1 MTTQGKLKPSESQV
15 KEEGT
20 LYHLEKK
27 YFVHKTS
34 TDLKKTVAL
43 ISGIDIHDCYF
54 FYVSSHSLGEIR
66 INLVCVVL
74 RKPNFSTIPIC
85 SLRPSIFT
93 TKVSLYSIHPE
104 PI

>member
-43 ISGIDIHDCYF
+43 ISGIDIHDMIVTFLCKF
-54 FYVSSHSLGEIR
+54 PF
-66 INLVCVVL
+66 
-74 RKPNFSTIPIC
+74 PW
-85 SLRPSIFT
+85 
-93 TKVSLYSIHPE
+93 
-104 PI
+104 